1 MSKKFILSFIV
12 IGFLILSLNQSI
24 HGETQSSTFQ
34 DWQVENGGGYYSESN
49 GILRMWSDGGSA
61 CPSISL
67 YKQIEPTHDFTFSTQ
82 VNAQTAESCAI
93 FVRSNLPVAGNFQG
107 FNLEYGHYGEGLFL
121 LARNGSNWMTSQ
133 VAYGDPNLWYTMQLS
148 VSQSPFRIATTVFDE
163 NGTSIWSFSTS
174 KISNFTFEDINFIGL
189 TVWGYSPANYLFR
202 DIQNP
207 FDNPASISISAES
220 LSTTAG
226 SAVNVFGTLKDS
238 ENKPLQ
244 NKTVVL
250 SYIFSGVDSWIPISS
265 GLTDEQGNY
274 NIQWIN
280 SASGKFTLK
289 TEWKGESTSIG
300 VSNTTTLSFLPYEN
314 KQVFLFESNSTLHD
328 LAFNN
333 QTSTLSFN
341 VAGPSGTTG
350 YVIATISKNLL
361 ANGENLQVYMDGK
374 QLTYSVAS
382 TLNSWVVT
390 FNYSH
395 STHQISIH
403 LESNVSSKQP
413 LGNEAI
419 LIDIIALF
427 CTILVVIVSLLLY
440 RGYRKTSNS
449 NHDLFTRLCI
459 PTI

>member
-1 MSKKFILSFIV
+1 MSNKFILGLLLVSFL
-12 IGFLILSLNQSI
+12 FLSLNQPI
-24 HGETQSSTFQ
+24 RCEAQSSTFQ
-34 DWQVENGGGYYSESN
+34 DWQVENRGGHYSESN
-49 GILRMWSDGGSA
+49 GTLRMWTDGGTE
-61 CPSISL
+61 CPLIAL
-67 YKQIEPTHDFTFSTQ
+67 YKQIKPTHDFTFSTQ

-93 FVRSNLPVAGNFQG
+93 FVRNRLPVSSNLG
-107 FNLEYGHYGEGLFL
+107 FNLEYGHYGEGQFL
-121 LARNGSNWMTSQ
+121 LARNGSNWMANQ

-148 VSQSPFRIATTVFDE
+148 VSSSPFRIATTVFDE

-189 TVWGYSPANYLFR
+189 VVWGYSPSDYLFR

-220 LSTTAG
+220 MSETAG
-226 SAVNVFGTLKDS
+226 SAVNIFGKLTDS

-250 SYIFSGVDSWIPISS
+250 SHTFSGTESWIPISS

-280 SASGKFTLK
+280 SASGTFTLK
-289 TEWKGESTSIG
+289 TEWSGESSSIG
-300 VSNTTTLSFLPYEN
+300 VSNTTTLSFLPYQN
-314 KQVFLFESNSTLHD
+314 KQVFLFESNSTVYE

-341 VAGPSGTTG
+341 VNGPSGTTG
-350 YVIATISKNLL
+350 YVIATISKTSL
-361 ANGENLQVYMDGK
+361 ANGENLQVYMDGN
-374 QLTYSVAS
+374 QLNYSVAS
-382 TLNSWVVT
+382 KLNSWVVT

-395 STHQISIH
+395 STHQIKIQ
-403 LESNVSSKQP
+403 LQSNVSSTQP

-419 LIDIIALF
+419 LIFVIALV
-427 CTILVVIVSLLLY
+427 CTILAITTVWIWQS
-440 RGYRKTSNS
+440 RKM
-449 NHDLFTRLCI
+449 DLGR
-459 PTI
+459 PTL

>member
-1 MSKKFILSFIV
+1 MSNKFVLGLLMISF
-12 IGFLILSLNQSI
+12 LLLSLNQPI
-24 HGETQSSTFQ
+24 RCEAQSSTFQ
-34 DWQVENGGGYYSESN
+34 DWQVENRGGYYSESN
-49 GILRMWSDGGSA
+49 GTLRMWTDGGSD
-61 CPSISL
+61 CPSVSI

-93 FVRSNLPVAGNFQG
+93 FVRSSLPVAGRFLG

-133 VAYGDPNLWYTMQLS
+133 VAYGEPNLWYTMQLS
-148 VSQSPFRIATTVFDE
+148 VSSSPFRIATTVFDG

-189 TVWGYSPANYLFR
+189 TVWGYSPADYLFR

-220 LSTTAG
+220 MSATAG
-226 SAVNVFGTLKDS
+226 SAVNVFGTLTDS
-238 ENKPLQ
+238 DNKPLQ
-244 NKTVVL
+244 NKVVVL
-250 SYIFSGVDSWIPISS
+250 SYTFSGASSWIPISS

-280 SASGKFTLK
+280 SASGTFTLK
-289 TEWKGESTSIG
+289 TEWSGESSSIG
-300 VSNTTTLSFLPYEN
+300 VSNTTTLSFLPYQN
-314 KQVFLFESNSTLHD
+314 KQVFLFESNSTVYD

-341 VAGPSGTTG
+341 VTGPSGTMG
-350 YVIATISKNLL
+350 YVIATISKTLL
-361 ANGENLQVYMDGK
+361 ANGENLQVYMDGN
-374 QLTYSVAS
+374 QLNYSVAS

-403 LESNVSSKQP
+403 LDSNVSSTQP
-413 LGNEAI
+413 TGDLAI
-419 LIDIIALF
+419 LIVIIVLF
-427 CTILVVIVSLLLY
+427 CTILAVTGFLVY
-440 RGYRKTSNS
+440 HKKHKRTK
-449 NHDLFTRLCI
+449 D
-459 PTI
+459 